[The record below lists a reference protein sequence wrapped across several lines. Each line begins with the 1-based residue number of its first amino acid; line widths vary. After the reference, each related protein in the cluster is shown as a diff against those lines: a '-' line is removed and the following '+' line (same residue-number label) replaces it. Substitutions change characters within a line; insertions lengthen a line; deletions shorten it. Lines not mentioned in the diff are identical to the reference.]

1 MAASSP
7 ISKSTSGIPLAEFD
21 CAFPTGSF
29 RRFNKMLATYRK
41 VPHVARELSL
51 LFGGKNIK
59 HDKFKRIKPI
69 YHRARKS

>member
-1 MAASSP
+1 
-7 ISKSTSGIPLAEFD
+7 
-21 CAFPTGSF
+21 
-29 RRFNKMLATYRK
+29 MLATYWN